1 MLQCLTSE
9 MHEHPKIQRTLH
21 AHPAGIDDH
30 ATTGNTQGKSG
41 NVTTLTTHRSY
52 LGVLLARTEKNDGQK
67 VTLTNRMN
75 ASGQMPNTESM
86 PNDNKSMK
94 FLNQLMPN
102 LLQEHLLIE
111 MDANWVKPMKKQL
124 LEPIRLSEVYI
135 SLLPLHRLVPV
146 KAFLLK
152 LDSHPPQEMEPVEA
166 FPLKLVPTL
175 LQIDEHEDQINSH
188 ENAEHGKKQ
197 VTTRPVL
204 PTGLTLTSDGLSDFS
219 G

>member
-1 MLQCLTSE
+1 M
-9 MHEHPKIQRTLH
+9 
-21 AHPAGIDDH
+21 
-30 ATTGNTQGKSG
+30 
-41 NVTTLTTHRSY
+41 
-52 LGVLLARTEKNDGQK
+52 LARTETNDGQK
-67 VTLTNRMN
+67 VILTNRTN
-75 ASGQMPNTESM
+75 ANGQMPNIGSM
-86 PNDNKSMK
+86 PNDNKFMK

-102 LLQEHLLIE
+102 LPQEHLLTV

-124 LEPIRLSEVYI
+124 LEPIKLNEVYI

-152 LDSHPPQEMEPVEA
+152 LDSHPPQEMEPVKA
-166 FPLKLVPTL
+166 FPLKLVPAL